1 MRLRWLK
8 RGLQS
13 LRIIHAHIASDNLA
27 AAKYVVQG
35 IRDATR
41 RLSEFPSS
49 GRPGKVT
56 GTRELVLPQWP
67 YIVVYRVMADEV
79 QILRAFHAASDWW
92 NVPTEIS
99 NDTDES
105 GDSDE

>member
-13 LRIIHAHIASDNLA
+13 LRIIHAHIASDNPV
-27 AAKYVVQG
+27 AAKHVVRG

-41 RLSEFPSS
+41 RLAEFPSS
-49 GRPGKVT
+49 GRLGKVA

-67 YIVVYRVMADEV
+67 YIVVYRVIAEEV
-79 QILRAFHAASDWW
+79 QILRAFHAATDWW
-92 NVPTEIS
+92 NTPTGIT
-99 NDTDES
+99 NDPGEAA
-105 GDSDE
+105 DSDE

>member
-13 LRIIHAHIASDNLA
+13 LGIVHAHIASDNPV
-27 AAKYVVQG
+27 AAKHVVRG

-41 RLSEFPSS
+41 RLSQFPSS
-49 GRPGKVT
+49 GRPGKVP

-79 QILRAFHAASDWW
+79 QILRAFHAATDWC
-92 NVPTEIS
+92 NTQTEI
-99 NDTDES
+99 NHDPDES
-105 GDSDE
+105 GES